1 MLGIFDLET
10 VTSDLTPVG
19 HIVQL
24 LHAQL
29 QLQRNEERSN
39 YVQKAAN
46 VVVLE
51 APSTISSS
59 LAEATAI
66 QVEQTVDK

>member
-10 VTSDLTPVG
+10 ITSVLTPGG

-51 APSTISSS
+51 APSTIDSS
-59 LAEATAI
+59 LA
-66 QVEQTVDK
+66 V